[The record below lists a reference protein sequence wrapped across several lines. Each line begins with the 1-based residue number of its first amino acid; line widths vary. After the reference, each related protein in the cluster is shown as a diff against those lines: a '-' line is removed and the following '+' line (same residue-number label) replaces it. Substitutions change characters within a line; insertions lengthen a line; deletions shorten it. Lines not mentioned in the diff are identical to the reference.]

1 MRGEVKMLWQTNH
14 ILVLSAKNFDEASV
28 EKRLTGEDLKHAANL
43 GV

>member
-1 MRGEVKMLWQTNH
+1 MRGEVKMTWSANH
-14 ILVLSAKNFDEASV
+14 ILVMSAKNFEETAV

>member
-1 MRGEVKMLWQTNH
+1 MRGEVKMLWQNNH
-14 ILVLSAKNFDEASV
+14 ILILSAKNFEETAV